1 MITQRDFMRQ
11 EILLNQKIGL
21 RLSRAGMLSK
31 LFANQIFAKNGAVIR
46 PEQFTVLY
54 ALKENNGMFLRQLA
68 NITFKDRP
76 NMTRIVTILENNG
89 YVTSALEAEGR
100 QVKKLYITEKGSRL
114 CEEILPTILQIWQET
129 AAGISEEEINNFL
142 ITLNKIESNMREK
155 TIIQV

>member
-1 MITQRDFMRQ
+1 MKQD
-11 EILLNQKIGL
+11 ILLKQKIGL
-21 RLSRAGMLSK
+21 RLSRAGLLSK
-31 LFANQIFAKNGAVIR
+31 LFANQIFAKNGHELR

-54 ALKENNGMFLRQLA
+54 ALKENNGMYLRQLA

-100 QVKKLYITEKGSRL
+100 QVKKLYITEKGRKVCDEL
-114 CEEILPTILQIWQET
+114 LPTILQIWQET
-129 AAGISEEEINNFL
+129 AEGISEEELEKFL
-142 ITLNKIESNMREK
+142 ITLDKIESNIREK

>member
-1 MITQRDFMRQ
+1 MKQD
-11 EILLNQKIGL
+11 ILLKQKIGL
-21 RLSRAGMLSK
+21 RLSRAGLLSK
-31 LFANQIFAKNGAVIR
+31 LFANQIFFFFLHELR

-54 ALKENNGMFLRQLA
+54 ALKENNGMYLRQLA

-100 QVKKLYITEKGSRL
+100 QVKKLYITEKGRKVCDEL
-114 CEEILPTILQIWQET
+114 LPTILQIWQET
-129 AAGISEEEINNFL
+129 AEGISEEELEKFL
-142 ITLNKIESNMREK
+142 ITLDKIESNIREK

>member
-1 MITQRDFMRQ
+1 MQQ

-54 ALKENNGMFLRQLA
+54 ALKENNGMYMRQLA
-68 NITFKDRP
+68 NITYKDRP
-76 NMTRIVTILENNG
+76 NMTRIVSILENNG
-89 YVTSALEAEGR
+89 YVISELGAEGR
-100 QVKKLYITEKGSRL
+100 QVKKLYITDKGKKV
-114 CEEILPTILQIWQET
+114 CEELLPSILQIWQDTVE
-129 AAGISEEEINNFL
+129 GIRAEEIECFL
-142 ITLNKIESNMREK
+142 NTLNKMEENIRKK